1 MGFEVWPFPRR
12 VLAMNFLRALS
23 LFLIAFCVSRGAW
36 ADVITPSQA
45 LQHVGE
51 EVTVEGVL
59 EQVSEIDSG
68 TIFLNYGGRFPDHIF
83 YGVIFGDYASSFPD
97 LRGLEGSMVGLTGT
111 IELYRGKPQIILTDQ
126 SQIELK

>member
-1 MGFEVWPFPRR
+1 MSFFG
-12 VLAMNFLRALS
+12 ALS
-23 LFLIAFCVSRGAW
+23 PFLIALCVAGGAS

-45 LQHVGE
+45 LEHVGE

-83 YGVIFGDYASSFPD
+83 YGVIFGDYADSFPD
-97 LRGLEGSMVGLTGT
+97 LRGLEGSVVSLTGT
-111 IELYRGKPQIILTDQ
+111 IYLYRGKPQIILLDP
-126 SQIELK
+126 SQIQPK